1 MFKSP
6 PNETMSLKSDIYLK
20 TTNVVSCSSRLLQ
33 SIQPHFIWFTFN
45 PGVIFSIV
53 FLFFSKRLYLIGAFL
68 KLKIPTL
75 LQPQGPGPTELHTGA
90 AGSRLGGQRDDLV
103 MWQTAGPAGT
113 STNIIT
119 CFKQITERFA
129 KTVMIRLGRNE

>member
-1 MFKSP
+1 M
-6 PNETMSLKSDIYLK
+6 
-20 TTNVVSCSSRLLQ
+20 
-33 SIQPHFIWFTFN
+33 
-45 PGVIFSIV
+45 IFSIV

-68 KLKIPTL
+68 KLKIQTL

-90 AGSRLGGQRDDLV
+90 AGSGLGGQRDDLV

-113 STNIIT
+113 SANIIT

-129 KTVMIRLGRNE
+129 RTVMIRLGRNE